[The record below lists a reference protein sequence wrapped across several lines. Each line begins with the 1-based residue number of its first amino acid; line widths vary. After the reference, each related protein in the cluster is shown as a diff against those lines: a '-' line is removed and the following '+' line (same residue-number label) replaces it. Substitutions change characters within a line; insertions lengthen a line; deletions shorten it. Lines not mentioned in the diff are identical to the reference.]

1 MALYVKRPV
10 LIKNVVTENFK
21 KQMIEEL
28 SNAIKQIEIR
38 LEQMEFRGRRMIAD
52 IGKKD
57 QRKLSGLQEE
67 LKQEREKQRQLKEEL
82 EYKLAEIEKLQV
94 GEVFVSGIYD
104 SPVKIDVGDKIME
117 KLSQAEIIV
126 EDGIVIQIAESR

>member
-1 MALYVKRPV
+1 MTLYVKRPV

-117 KLSQAEIIV
+117 KLSQAEIII
-126 EDGIVIQIAESR
+126 EDGIVIHIAE

>member
-1 MALYVKRPV
+1 MTLYVKRPV

-21 KQMIEEL
+21 KQMLEEL

-82 EYKLAEIEKLQV
+82 EYKLSEIEKLQV
-94 GEVFVSGIYD
+94 GDVFVSGIYD

-126 EDGIVIQIAESR
+126 EDGIVIQITE

>member
-1 MALYVKRPV
+1 MTLYVKRPV

-57 QRKLSGLQEE
+57 QRKLSVLQEE

-126 EDGIVIQIAESR
+126 EDGIVIQITESS

>member
-1 MALYVKRPV
+1 MTLYVKRPV

-28 SNAIKQIEIR
+28 SKAIKQIEIR

-82 EYKLAEIEKLQV
+82 EYKLAEIEKLEV

-117 KLSQAEIIV
+117 KLSQAEIII
-126 EDGIVIQIAESR
+126 EDGIVIHIAE

>member
-1 MALYVKRPV
+1 MYVKRPV

-21 KQMIEEL
+21 NQMIEEL

-38 LEQMEFRGRRMIAD
+38 LEQMEFRGKRMIAD

-57 QRKLSGLQEE
+57 QRRLSGLQEE
-67 LKQEREKQRQLKEEL
+67 LKQEREKQIQLKEDL
-82 EYKLAEIEKLQV
+82 EYKLAEIEKLKD
-94 GEVFVSGIYD
+94 GELFVSGIYD
-104 SPVKIDVGDKIME
+104 SPVKIEVGDKIME

-126 EDGIVIQIAESR
+126 KDGIVIQIAE

>member
-1 MALYVKRPV
+1 MTLYVKRPV

-21 KQMIEEL
+21 NQMIEEL

-38 LEQMEFRGRRMIAD
+38 LEQTEFRGRRMIAD

-82 EYKLAEIEKLQV
+82 EYKLTEIEKLQV

-126 EDGIVIQIAESR
+126 EDGIVIHIAE

>member
-21 KQMIEEL
+21 KQMLEEL

-67 LKQEREKQRQLKEEL
+67 LKQEREKQRQLKEDL
-82 EYKLAEIEKLQV
+82 EYKLAEIEKLQA

-126 EDGIVIQIAESR
+126 EDGIVIQIAE

>member
-1 MALYVKRPV
+1 MTLYVKRPV

-21 KQMIEEL
+21 KQMLEEL

-82 EYKLAEIEKLQV
+82 EYKLVEIEKLQV

-126 EDGIVIQIAESR
+126 EDGIVIHIAE

>member
-1 MALYVKRPV
+1 MTLYVKRPV

-21 KQMIEEL
+21 KQMLEEL

-67 LKQEREKQRQLKEEL
+67 LKQEREKQGQLKEDL
-82 EYKLAEIEKLQV
+82 EYKLSEIEKLQV
-94 GEVFVSGIYD
+94 GDVFVSGIYD

-126 EDGIVIQIAESR
+126 EDGIVIQITE

>member
-1 MALYVKRPV
+1 MTLYVKRPV

-21 KQMIEEL
+21 NQMIEEL
-28 SNAIKQIEIR
+28 SNAIRQIDIR
-38 LEQMEFRGRRMIAD
+38 LEQTEFRGRRMIAD

-57 QRKLSGLQEE
+57 PRKLSGLQEE
-67 LKQEREKQRQLKEEL
+67 LKQESEKQRQLKEEL

-104 SPVKIDVGDKIME
+104 SPVKIEVGDKIME

-126 EDGIVIQIAESR
+126 KDGVVIQIAES